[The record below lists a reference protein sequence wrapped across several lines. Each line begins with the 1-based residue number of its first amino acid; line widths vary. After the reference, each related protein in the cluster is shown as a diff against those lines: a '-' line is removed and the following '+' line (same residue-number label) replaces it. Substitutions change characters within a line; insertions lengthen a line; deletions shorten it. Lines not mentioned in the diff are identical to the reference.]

1 MINKYNNVLFN
12 LKKDKKYILDYESEQ
27 SGLKKDFKGKFKKVS
42 QYIIETS
49 DYFESEYV
57 KKAKE
62 DGILTNGKSGV
73 NEVSIVPFIYLNV
86 NTKKIK
92 LRVPVLSSKVIEY
105 FYEGNA
111 CSEKTYFEKLTECG
125 WKPKSVVYL
134 WNRFQ
139 SFEIDKIKKI
149 SPYEE

>member
-1 MINKYNNVLFN
+1 MTKKYNNLFLN
-12 LKKDKKYILDYESEQ
+12 FKKDKKYIIVYESEQ
-27 SGLKKDFKGKFKKVS
+27 SGLKKDFKGKFKKKS
-42 QYIIETS
+42 EYIIQTS

-62 DGILTNGKSGV
+62 DGVLGDGKSGI
-73 NEVSIVPFIYLNV
+73 NEIQIAPFIYLNV

-105 FYEGNA
+105 FYDDKNI
-111 CSEKTYFEKLTECG
+111 SEKDYFKKLEEIG
-125 WKPKSVVYL
+125 WKPKSVVYS

-149 SPYEE
+149 SNHGE